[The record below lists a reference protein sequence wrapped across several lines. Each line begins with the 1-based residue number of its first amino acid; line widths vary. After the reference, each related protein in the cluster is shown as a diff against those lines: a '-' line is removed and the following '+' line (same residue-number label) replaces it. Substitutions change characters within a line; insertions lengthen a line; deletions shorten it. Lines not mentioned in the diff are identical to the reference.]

1 MALIIMAFFGVGMI
15 VVRITSADLIDQRI
29 ASELARSD
37 SLAASLAAPLSSGN
51 AEAVDALCR
60 EAGRV
65 LVLNLRGIVLADPH
79 GEWLGAR
86 LEHPEVRAVLDH
98 LRVSDANFHTLPAQK
113 APEGAF
119 SIFSP
124 AQRPSGRTLMAVS
137 AIVHGS
143 SRIGA
148 VAVVSSADDLLESI
162 DQIQNNL
169 ARIFVAVAVVVLALG
184 YWVAGFIARP
194 INALGR
200 VMTHAARGDFS
211 VRARVRGRD
220 EVAQLA
226 YTFNNMAEKLANLDR
241 ARSTFI
247 ASASHELKTPLS
259 GIKLMAENI
268 LLDPAMPEAV
278 RNEFLSDINAETDRL
293 TALISDL
300 LTLVQIDSQGMQFN
314 ATDFDLAESAEAT
327 MHRLSPQA
335 TNRRIDLTLQKL
347 ADATVHADRMKIEQV
362 IYNLTDNAIKYT
374 PDGGSVSLEVDVAEG
389 GACVRVRDTG
399 IGIPPADQ
407 PHVFDRFFRV
417 DKARSR
423 SSGGT
428 GLGLAIVKD
437 IVTLHG
443 GDITVEST
451 EGQGTVFTLYL
462 PASSEV
468 E

>member
-1 MALIIMAFFGVGMI
+1 MALIIMAFMGVGML

-37 SLAASLAAPLSSGN
+37 SLAESLAAPLSAGN

-60 EAGRV
+60 QAGRV
-65 LVLNLRGIVLADPH
+65 LVLNLRGVVLADPY

-86 LEHPEVRAVLDH
+86 LEHPEVRSVLDY
-98 LRVSDANFHTLPAQK
+98 LRVSDANFHTLSVQH

-119 SIFSP
+119 SLFTP
-124 AQRPSGRTLMAVS
+124 RPSGRTLMAVS
-137 AIVHGS
+137 AIIHGS

-148 VAVVSSADDLLESI
+148 VVVVSSADDLLESI

-169 ARIFVAVAVVVLALG
+169 ARIFVAVAVVVMALG
-184 YWVAGFIARP
+184 YWVSGFIARP

-226 YTFNNMAEKLANLDR
+226 TTFNNMAEKLANLDR
-241 ARSTFI
+241 ARSAFI

-259 GIKLMAENI
+259 GIKLMAENM
-268 LLDPAMPEAV
+268 LLDPAMPEAL
-278 RNEFLSDINAETDRL
+278 RSEFLSDINAETDRL

-300 LTLVQIDSQGMQFN
+300 LTLVQIDSRGMQLN
-314 ATDFDLAESAEAT
+314 ASDFDLADSAEST
-327 MHRLSPQA
+327 LRRLTPQA
-335 TNRRIDLTLQKL
+335 ASRGIDLTLEKL
-347 ADATVHADRMKIEQV
+347 ADATVHADLMKIEQV

-374 PDGGSVSLEVDVAEG
+374 PDGGSVSLEVSVSDI
-389 GACVRVRDTG
+389 GAYVRVRDTG

-462 PASSEV
+462 PAPSEV